1 MGMITFEQEQFL
13 MDGKPYQILSGAMHY
28 FRILPEYWED
38 RLKKLKACGFNTVET
53 YVCWNLH
60 ERKEGEFDFSGR
72 LDLVRYIEIAESLDL
87 NVIVRPGPYIC
98 AEWDFGGLPSWLMA
112 YPGMGIRCNDPLY
125 LEKVRPYY
133 RELFARIR
141 PHLASNGGKI
151 IMMQVENE
159 YGSYGNDPVYMR
171 EVEKIYYENGIDC
184 LLFTADGTCSWMLN
198 GGTLPNLLSAANFG
212 SQPKENFQALREFKQ
227 GEPLLCGEFWT
238 GWFDHWYEEHHV
250 RSAEEIAADTEE
262 MLACGASFNFY
273 MFHGGTNFG
282 FTNGANHTGTEY
294 QPTITSYDY
303 CAPLSEC
310 GDLTPTYEA
319 VKALLEK
326 YTGVKAPNLVVS
338 NLPKAAY
345 GKVALTERAFLL
357 DNLSNLAEPVH
368 HAQPKTMEEL
378 GQDFGYILYTT
389 TLRGPFEPLRLEFG
403 QVHDRAIVYLN
414 GKRVGLYERS
424 RVAEEIVISLE
435 KGETAKLDI
444 LVENMGRVNYGTKL
458 FDQKGILG
466 GIRLGQQFHFGW
478 DMYCLTM
485 EDLSNLEWQPVC
497 AAEVQHSISVETEIR
512 QSISAETQ
520 VQQVVAPEKE
530 MQQPIF
536 LRGTLYLEEE
546 PADTF
551 VRLDGWTKGFCMVNG
566 FNLGR
571 YFNSAGPQKTLYLPA
586 PLLHKG
592 VNEFL
597 VFETDTYKIP
607 EIYLTDTPQL
617 G

>member
-1 MGMITFEQEQFL
+1 MGIITFENDRFL
-13 MDGKPYQILSGAMHY
+13 MDGKPYQIISGAMHY

-72 LDLVRYIEIAESLDL
+72 LDLVKYIEIAEKLDL

-98 AEWDFGGLPSWLMA
+98 AEWEFGGLPSWLLS
-112 YPGMGIRCNDPLY
+112 YPNMGIRCNDPLY

-141 PHLASNGGKI
+141 PHLSTNGGRI

-159 YGSYGNDPVYMR
+159 YGSYGNDREYMQ
-171 EVEKIYYENGIDC
+171 EVEKIYYDNGIDC

-198 GGTLPNLLSAANFG
+198 GGTLPNLLSVANFG
-212 SQPKENFQALREFKQ
+212 SKPEENFRALREFEQ
-227 GEPLLCGEFWT
+227 GEPLMCGEFWT

-250 RSAEEIAADTEE
+250 RSTEDIAADTEE
-262 MLACGASFNFY
+262 MFACGASFNFY

-303 CAPLSEC
+303 CAPLSES
-310 GDLTPTYEA
+310 GDMTPTYYA
-319 VKALLEK
+319 VKDIIEK
-326 YTGVKAPNLVVS
+326 HTGVKAPELDVH

-345 GKVALTERAFLL
+345 GKVKLSESAALLE
-357 DNLSNLAEPVH
+357 NLKNLAEPIH
-368 HAQPKTMEEL
+368 SAQPKTMEEL
-378 GQDFGYILYTT
+378 GQDFGYILYST
-389 TLRGPFEPLRLEFG
+389 TLRGPFESLDLEFG
-403 QVHDRAIVYLN
+403 QVHDRAIVYLD
-414 GKRVGLYERS
+414 GKRIGLRERS
-424 RVAEEIVISLE
+424 RTMDEIKISLE
-435 KGETAKLDI
+435 KGETVKLDI
-444 LVENMGRVNYGTKL
+444 LVENMGRVNYGTRL

-485 EDLSNLEWQPVC
+485 DDLSKLEWEAISGIDKLMNTFSNKQQPV
-497 AAEVQHSISVETEIR
+497 
-512 QSISAETQ
+512 
-520 VQQVVAPEKE
+520 
-530 MQQPIF
+530 F
-536 LRGTLYLEEE
+536 LRGTLHIEDE

-551 VRLDGWTKGFCMVNG
+551 VRLDGFTKGFCAVNG

-586 PLLHKG
+586 PLLQKG
-592 VNEFL
+592 DNEII
-597 VFETDTYKIP
+597 VFESDFFEEAEIWLVDEP
-607 EIYLTDTPQL
+607 EL